1 MKNLDTQNIKKIL
14 KTKNI
19 NSKYIFFSRDASDRK
34 YYEIDIDCHKY
45 VLMHDCDHKSL
56 KKFY

>member
-19 NSKYIFFSRDASDRK
+19 KFQSISFLAGDASDRK
-34 YYEIDIDCHKY
+34 YYEIDR
-45 VLMHDCDHKSL
+45 L
-56 KKFY
+56 KVIWT